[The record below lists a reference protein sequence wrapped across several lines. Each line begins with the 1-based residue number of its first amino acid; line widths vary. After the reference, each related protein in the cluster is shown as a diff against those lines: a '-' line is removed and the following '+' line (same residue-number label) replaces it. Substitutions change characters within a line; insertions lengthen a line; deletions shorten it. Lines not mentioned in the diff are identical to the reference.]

1 MNSLFSSN
9 PILVIIFL
17 IVILIM
23 FVLDL
28 GILNKRSKPIS
39 NKEAITWTSIWI
51 SLSMLFS
58 GLIWWQAGFEKFTQF
73 QSAYWIEQALS
84 VDNLF
89 VFILIFSFFKIEG
102 LIQQK
107 VLLWGIIGA
116 IIFRGIFIFTGV
128 ELINRSYL
136 PAFDFAGFHFLN
148 DHDSAIDYES
158 NTFLRPNVLITLFG
172 VFLIYA
178 GIKSTIL
185 LKSVKKSQPVK
196 KNYENSLLARVLIRL
211 FRISPKFD
219 GAKFFSRID
228 GKLVATKLF
237 LVLLIVET
245 TDLIFAVDSIPAIFS
260 IAPNDPFILYS
271 SNIFAIL
278 GLRSMYFLLSNSLNL
293 FSKLKY
299 GLAIIL
305 TFIGFKMLLTPVL
318 HISSSFSLAVVFSVL
333 LVSIAASFIM
343 AKKHP
348 IN

>member
-1 MNSLFSSN
+1 
-9 PILVIIFL
+9 
-17 IVILIM
+17 
-23 FVLDL
+23 
-28 GILNKRSKPIS
+28 
-39 NKEAITWTSIWI
+39 
-51 SLSMLFS
+51 MLFS

-172 VFLIYA
+172 IFLIYA
-178 GIKSTIL
+178 GIKSG
-185 LKSVKKSQPVK
+185 KKSQPEKK
-196 KNYENSLLARVLIRL
+196 KNYENSLLARVLIRF

-260 IAPNDPFILYS
+260 ITPNDPFILYS

-305 TFIGFKMLLTPVL
+305 TFIGFKMLVAPIF
-318 HISSSFSLAVVFSVL
+318 HIPSYVSLAIVL
-333 LVSIAASFIM
+333 GVLIVCITVSLIM

>member
-9 PILVIIFL
+9 PILVIIFS

-172 VFLIYA
+172 VFLIF
-178 GIKSTIL
+178 SMCFW
-185 LKSVKKSQPVK
+185 
-196 KNYENSLLARVLIRL
+196 L
-211 FRISPKFD
+211 FWVFLWLFCFFD
-219 GAKFFSRID
+219 RFD
-228 GKLVATKLF
+228 
-237 LVLLIVET
+237 
-245 TDLIFAVDSIPAIFS
+245 
-260 IAPNDPFILYS
+260 
-271 SNIFAIL
+271 
-278 GLRSMYFLLSNSLNL
+278 
-293 FSKLKY
+293 
-299 GLAIIL
+299 
-305 TFIGFKMLLTPVL
+305 
-318 HISSSFSLAVVFSVL
+318 
-333 LVSIAASFIM
+333 
-343 AKKHP
+343 
-348 IN
+348 

>member
-9 PILVIIFL
+9 PIIVIIFS

-23 FVLDL
+23 FILDL

-178 GIKSTIL
+178 GIKSG
-185 LKSVKKSQPVK
+185 KKSQSEMK

-237 LVLLIVET
+237 LVLLIIET

>member
-1 MNSLFSSN
+1 
-9 PILVIIFL
+9 
-17 IVILIM
+17 
-23 FVLDL
+23 
-28 GILNKRSKPIS
+28 
-39 NKEAITWTSIWI
+39 
-51 SLSMLFS
+51 MLFS
-58 GLIWWQAGFEKFTQF
+58 GLIWWQACFEKFTQF

-178 GIKSTIL
+178 WIKSG
-185 LKSVKKSQPVK
+185 KKSQSEMK
-196 KNYENSLLARVLIRL
+196 KNYENSLLARVLIRF

-219 GAKFFSRID
+219 GAKFFSSID

-237 LVLLIVET
+237 LVLLIIET

-278 GLRSMYFLLSNSLNL
+278 GLRSMYFLLSNSFNL